1 MQLPNRG
8 QAYIPPQK
16 LSGYLLSETHAVGSA
31 KAKVFR
37 ALGFDETHI
46 SLLEQGLLTIARSTE
61 VHDVVSS
68 PYGVKYVIEGSLDT
82 PRSTSLLIRTV
93 WILETGEDRP
103 RFVTAYPV

>member
-37 ALGFDETHI
+37 ALGFDESNI
-46 SLLEQGLLTIARSTE
+46 NLLEQGLLTIARSIKVRE
-61 VHDVVSS
+61 VVSS
-68 PYGVKYVIEGSLDT
+68 PHDIKYVIEGSLDT
-82 PRSTSLLIRTV
+82 PRGTSLLIRTV
-93 WILETGEDRP
+93 WILETGEDSP